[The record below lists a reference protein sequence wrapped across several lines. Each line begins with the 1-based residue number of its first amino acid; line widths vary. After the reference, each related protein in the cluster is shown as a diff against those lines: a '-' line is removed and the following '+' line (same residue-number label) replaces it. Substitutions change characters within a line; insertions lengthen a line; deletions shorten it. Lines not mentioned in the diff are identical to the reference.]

1 MAADR
6 MRVPGSFFSLV
17 PLLLLTAAC
26 GRVEG
31 MPAQADGV
39 STSPPSSTQPAALD
53 PCGLLTPAE
62 RSTAGLT
69 STGEQKSL
77 GGARACDYTE
87 PGSYGVTITIDETSG
102 LADLRTEEEGTAEQ
116 VRIGAHDALRVA
128 DHDADDGTCAVL
140 LGTGESASVHVD
152 VTNTNFTGTAQACTR
167 ADTVAGL
174 IEPKLPG
181 GLS

>member
-1 MAADR
+1 M
-6 MRVPGSFFSLV
+6 
-17 PLLLLTAAC
+17 
-26 GRVEG
+26 
-31 MPAQADGV
+31 
-39 STSPPSSTQPAALD
+39 SPTQPAALD
-53 PCGLLTPAE
+53 PCGLLSPAE

-69 STGEQKSL
+69 TTGEQKSL

-102 LADLRTEEEGTAEQ
+102 LAALRTGQEGTAEQ

-128 DHDADDGTCAVL
+128 DHEADDGTCAVL

-152 VTNTNFTGTAQACTR
+152 VTNTNFTGTAEACTR